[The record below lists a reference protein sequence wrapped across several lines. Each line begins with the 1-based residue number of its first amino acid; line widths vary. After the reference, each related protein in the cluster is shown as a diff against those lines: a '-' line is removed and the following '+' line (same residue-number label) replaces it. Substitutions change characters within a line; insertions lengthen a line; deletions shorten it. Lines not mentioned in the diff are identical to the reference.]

1 MYCSNPSPA
10 VFEFSFQ
17 CQSIW
22 VEFTSWL
29 SRALGVGSPRG
40 EEVVER
46 HRPWIHTGPHTDCC
60 LSVCPSAGTWR
71 QETFCWEKTVLFRSQ
86 VFGAPYESPSPYQMY
101 WKNSSDSDLKW
112 LSIPFRKKTVL
123 LQGLFHKSTL
133 VFLTDFIAVLYEC
146 RPLVFILGCRRVIA
160 PRNLVE
166 DVFHCSVSR
175 VTVDTVCISTE
186 MFRGRV
192 GGRAEAEQPRLWLV
206 PVCLPNHILQT

>member
-1 MYCSNPSPA
+1 MYWSNPSPA

-17 CQSIW
+17 CQSIC
-22 VEFTSWL
+22 VEFTSWM

-46 HRPWIHTGPHTDCC
+46 HQPWIHTGPHTDCC

-112 LSIPFRKKTVL
+112 LSIFLLEKKQCPIAGFIPQIYFCFSYWFYCRYLWMSTACVHSG
-123 LQGLFHKSTL
+123 LQ
-133 VFLTDFIAVLYEC
+133 AC
-146 RPLVFILGCRRVIA
+146 NRPQELSG
-160 PRNLVE
+160 
-166 DVFHCSVSR
+166 
-175 VTVDTVCISTE
+175 
-186 MFRGRV
+186 GRV
-192 GGRAEAEQPRLWLV
+192 SLLSQQGNRGYRP
-206 PVCLPNHILQT
+206 HIYRDV